1 MKTFY
6 HLWNFFILTGALNP
20 EDSTE
25 CSDNQKEENVDG
37 QDNVDKCKVEI
48 KIEQHDEKEIFIK
61 KEIKEVYT
69 DILDILIEL
78 ELDLL
83 LKINNLLSS
92 FLFRNLTW
100 K

>member
-6 HLWNFFILTGALNP
+6 HLWNFFILTGALNS
-20 EDSTE
+20 EDSIE

-37 QDNVDKCKVEI
+37 QDNVDKCRVEI

-78 ELDLL
+78 GLDLL

-92 FLFRNLTW
+92 FLFRNLTL

>member
-6 HLWNFFILTGALNP
+6 HLWNFFILTGTLNP

-92 FLFRNLTW
+92 FLFRNLTL